1 MDDVRVVS
9 GSVVAGPPGAISIED
24 TALGDPFEIDAIGNA
39 ATLTGSLTRAG
50 GIVARLKA
58 TFPEV
63 EITVTPVDRLELPG
77 HQPARSSRTMANHGS
92 DTLTGRMA
100 PPTVLALLLGDV
112 VRLKRAPPVRRG
124 HLARRPARGGHRAAL
139 PRLRPARAARPARP
153 RAAIRRLRRARRS
166 RDHRGAPAR
175 PVSKAPERAA
185 TPEELTGS
193 GALAVLANRPFLLL
207 WLSQAATQIGG
218 NMVLY
223 GLTVIVWE
231 STHSAAAN
239 SALILTFLVPA
250 VLLSAL
256 AGVYVDRFD
265 PRVVLVATNV
275 LRGIAIAAMVFA
287 GDQLGL
293 LYLLNIIV
301 STASTFFSPAE
312 AAMIP
317 RLVPRHQLVAANGI
331 FTVTLNA
338 AFALGFALFGS
349 LAVTIAGPQGLLL
362 VVAALYLV
370 ASVFC
375 ATLPAAERHPEGMSP
390 LQAAR
395 DAEHAVSSTFGQLIE
410 GLGYIRR
417 ASLDRVEH
425 RLPGRDG
432 VPRRRPRLTRSELR
446 EADPGPRPARHR
458 RRRPAARPGR
468 RPGHPGAEQLR
479 PSRPAPAAHR
489 GRARRARHPHRDAV
503 GRRLDLALPVRRERP
518 GALPLSSIVSTLS
531 IVVTVAFLAGAAYA
545 AVAISSQTQLQEDL
559 PPDVRGR
566 VYGVLFTLISVASF
580 VPIIIVG
587 PIADIVG
594 TTAVLL
600 GVAAILAGTGLVSVV
615 WRRRRPGP
623 PLPAGELPALA
634 HTATHAPAEPFVL
647 TPHSPASRPDDAHSS
662 AGPESS
668 AARPASDPDDAPPAA
683 LPPAADG

>member
-1 MDDVRVVS
+1 
-9 GSVVAGPPGAISIED
+9 
-24 TALGDPFEIDAIGNA
+24 
-39 ATLTGSLTRAG
+39 
-50 GIVARLKA
+50 
-58 TFPEV
+58 
-63 EITVTPVDRLELPG
+63 
-77 HQPARSSRTMANHGS
+77 
-92 DTLTGRMA
+92 
-100 PPTVLALLLGDV
+100 
-112 VRLKRAPPVRRG
+112 
-124 HLARRPARGGHRAAL
+124 
-139 PRLRPARAARPARP
+139 
-153 RAAIRRLRRARRS
+153 
-166 RDHRGAPAR
+166 
-175 PVSKAPERAA
+175 VSKAPERTA

-275 LRGIAIAAMVFA
+275 LRGVAIAAMVFA

-349 LAVTIAGPQGLLL
+349 LVVTIAGPQGLLL

-375 ATLPAAERHPEGMSP
+375 ATLPAAEQHPEGMSP

-395 DAEHAVSSTFGQLIE
+395 DAEHAVSSTFGQLFE
-410 GLGYIRR
+410 GLSYIRQHR
-417 ASLDRVEH
+417 SIAWSIVYLGATASLVGVLGSLGPSFAKQTLGLDPRDIVVVV
-425 RLPGRDG
+425 LPLGLG
-432 VPRRRPRLTRSELR
+432 VVLGIL
-446 EADPGPRPARHR
+446 ALNNFGHLVR
-458 RRRPAARPGR
+458 RRRLIEGGLVVLGILIAMLSVV
-468 RPGHPGAEQLR
+468 GAI
-479 PSRPAPAAHR
+479 SRFLSGVNAQAQ
-489 GRARRARHPHRDAV
+489 
-503 GRRLDLALPVRRERP
+503 
-518 GALPLSSIVSTLS
+518 LPLSSLVSTLS

-600 GVAAILAGTGLVSVV
+600 GVAAILAGTGLVSVI

-647 TPHSPASRPDDAHSS
+647 TPHSPASRPDDAHASP
-662 AGPESS
+662 GPEPA
-668 AARPASDPDDAPPAA
+668 AARPSSDPDA
-683 LPPAADG
+683 LPPAAGG